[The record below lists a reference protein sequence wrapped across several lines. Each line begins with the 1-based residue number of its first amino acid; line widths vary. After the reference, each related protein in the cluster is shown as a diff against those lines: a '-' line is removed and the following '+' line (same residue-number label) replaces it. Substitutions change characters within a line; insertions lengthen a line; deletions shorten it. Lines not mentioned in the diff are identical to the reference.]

1 MVVVGR
7 SGGGADCGERAGDP
21 NGSLLHPGQVDDLCR
36 RGDLAELVA
45 ANSPLGPDQAAERLG
60 VRRTDFDHMRR
71 LGWIS
76 GVWRSNMR
84 SRRDRLTPEQQA
96 ALDELGL

>member
-1 MVVVGR
+1 
-7 SGGGADCGERAGDP
+7 
-21 NGSLLHPGQVDDLCR
+21 
-36 RGDLAELVA
+36 
-45 ANSPLGPDQAAERLG
+45 
-60 VRRTDFDHMRR
+60 MRR